1 MIKYEHIEYFE
12 FLWIL
17 LPLIILFVWYIYWRK
32 KSISK
37 FATAPLFEKLAP
49 SQSATKHYVKFV
61 LIVFAIVL
69 LIIGLANPKV
79 GTQFE
84 KVKREGVDVM
94 IAIDVS
100 RSMNA
105 EDVQP
110 SRMLKAR
117 QFVSNLMNKMSNN
130 RIGLIVFAGNAYLQM
145 PLTVDYSATKMYLKQ
160 INTDLVPT
168 QGTAIGDAIELAQKS
183 YPENKKNQKVLL
195 LISDGENHEG
205 NAKDAIESAKKNG
218 IKIITIGV
226 GSEKG
231 GPIPLGRNG
240 EFKKDL
246 EGNIV
251 VSKLNKS
258 MLKDLAKEAN
268 GTYYD
273 INTDKIVKNI
283 INEIGSIDGV
293 VIEEKVITD
302 YKKHFQLFLFIAII
316 LLIIEFMISY
326 RKTFN
331 FKLFK

>member
-69 LIIGLANPKV
+69 LIIGLTNPKV